1 MGFNV
6 HGNCFHLTGSG
17 DKVDDDASLGC
28 VTKAPAITRFRRT
41 KHGMDPSFGLL
52 HVVAVI

>member
-1 MGFNV
+1 MVTASISLGL
-6 HGNCFHLTGSG
+6 GIRLT
-17 DKVDDDASLGC
+17 VDDDASLGC

-41 KHGMDPSFGLL
+41 KHGMMDPSFGLL